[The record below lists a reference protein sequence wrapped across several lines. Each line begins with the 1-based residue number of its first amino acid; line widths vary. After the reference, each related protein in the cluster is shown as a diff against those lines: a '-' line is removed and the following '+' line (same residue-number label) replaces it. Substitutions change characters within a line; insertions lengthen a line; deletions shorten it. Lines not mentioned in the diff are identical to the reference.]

1 MEKKLLNRAISCAF
15 DLPDTVSALQKGLVY
30 NNELEISANVKDFI
44 IRDLSELTESQAKC
58 QEWSNLQQSKI
69 TATIF
74 HFIFAPVNTL
84 QKKPDEVTGSLFE
97 TIIGVKDDYPT
108 KEIKHGRTS
117 EPHVKKKCRLKE
129 NIAFFIKRTAK

>member
-58 QEWSNLQQSKI
+58 QEWSNLQ
-69 TATIF
+69 
-74 HFIFAPVNTL
+74 
-84 QKKPDEVTGSLFE
+84 
-97 TIIGVKDDYPT
+97 
-108 KEIKHGRTS
+108 
-117 EPHVKKKCRLKE
+117 
-129 NIAFFIKRTAK
+129 